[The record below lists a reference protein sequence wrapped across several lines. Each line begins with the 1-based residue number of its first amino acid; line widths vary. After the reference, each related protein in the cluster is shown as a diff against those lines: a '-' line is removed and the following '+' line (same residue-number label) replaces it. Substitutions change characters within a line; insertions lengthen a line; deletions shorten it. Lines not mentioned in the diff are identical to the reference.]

1 MARDVYGPASF
12 HSQIVCTSAFEA
24 TDATKKLKKKKSKS
38 KDR

>member
-12 HSQIVCTSAFEA
+12 HSQIVTSAFEA